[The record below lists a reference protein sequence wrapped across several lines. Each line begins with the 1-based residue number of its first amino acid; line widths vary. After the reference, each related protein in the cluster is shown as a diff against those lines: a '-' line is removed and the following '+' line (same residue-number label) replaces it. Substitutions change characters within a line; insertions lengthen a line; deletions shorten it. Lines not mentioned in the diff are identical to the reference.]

1 MGRKS
6 GIWLRKQN
14 KTWYVNHRGRQVNL
28 GKDKAA
34 AEKQFYRLMAE
45 EEERETKSLTAAE
58 LFDKF
63 LLWCRDNRAIRT
75 FEWYRDHLQTL
86 LDHLPDQN
94 VAAKDLKPYHVY
106 EACKA
111 SWSASYKRGFMISC
125 QRAYKWGIKHG
136 YIDRSPLELLEKP
149 TPTRRDNCPS
159 AEDYQ
164 AMLTHSRGAFRELLE
179 FSWETGARPQ
189 ELFQLKVAH
198 VKADRIQFSVAE
210 SKGKRSKR
218 VIYLTEKAAKIAA
231 SLIKDRSKEEFVFLN
246 KLGNPWNKSSV
257 GCQMGRLKKKTG
269 KRFGLYDIRH
279 AFATRMLESGLGHIT
294 VGKLMGHKD
303 ASMISRVYSHIGEQN
318 DFLLQELR
326 KVS

>member
-1 MGRKS
+1 
-6 GIWLRKQN
+6 
-14 KTWYVNHRGRQVNL
+14 
-28 GKDKAA
+28 
-34 AEKQFYRLMAE
+34 
-45 EEERETKSLTAAE
+45 
-58 LFDKF
+58 
-63 LLWCRDNRAIRT
+63 
-75 FEWYRDHLQTL
+75 
-86 LDHLPDQN
+86 
-94 VAAKDLKPYHVY
+94 
-106 EACKA
+106 
-111 SWSASYKRGFMISC
+111 
-125 QRAYKWGIKHG
+125 
-136 YIDRSPLELLEKP
+136 
-149 TPTRRDNCPS
+149 
-159 AEDYQ
+159 
-164 AMLTHSRGAFRELLE
+164 MLTHSRGAFRELLE

-231 SLIKDRSKEEFVFLN
+231 SLIKGRSKEEFVFLN

-294 VGKLMGHKD
+294 VAKLMGHKD

-318 DFLLQELR
+318 DFLLQQLR
-326 KVS
+326 RVS